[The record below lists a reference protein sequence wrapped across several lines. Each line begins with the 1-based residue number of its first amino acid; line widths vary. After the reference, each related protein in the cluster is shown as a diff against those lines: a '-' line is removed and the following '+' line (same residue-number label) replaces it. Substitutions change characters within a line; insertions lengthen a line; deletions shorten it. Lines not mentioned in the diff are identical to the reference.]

1 MSLFL
6 KNNFKQI
13 LIRAYLGKEEK
24 KNLPIGIVHVETN
37 KKKKNLKY
45 LKSAFLMLHII
56 HVHVFK
62 LFFFFQEKVA
72 RNAICSDAGN
82 IIWAHSL
89 FWL

>member
-37 KKKKNLKY
+37 KKKKT
-45 LKSAFLMLHII
+45 
-56 HVHVFK
+56 
-62 LFFFFQEKVA
+62 
-72 RNAICSDAGN
+72 
-82 IIWAHSL
+82 
-89 FWL
+89 